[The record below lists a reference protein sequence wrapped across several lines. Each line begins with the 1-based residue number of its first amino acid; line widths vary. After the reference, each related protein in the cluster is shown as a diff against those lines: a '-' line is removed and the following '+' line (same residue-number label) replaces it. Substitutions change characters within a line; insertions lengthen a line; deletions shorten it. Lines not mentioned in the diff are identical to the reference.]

1 MWKSKDIYYVSDSTG
16 ILATNLGQSLICQF
30 PEINF
35 HEEKFPFIKTVADAE
50 KTIDYILKQSVGRRP
65 IIFSTLVSPK
75 LRAIFNHP
83 EVELFDVCDVFLAR
97 LEVCLE
103 AKALGLPGYSR
114 HVDDGSMSKRVEAIH
129 YCLGHDDG
137 TKFDEYHEADVILV
151 GVSRSGKTPVS
162 VYLATHMG
170 LKAANYPLTTQN
182 LDNYSLPEGLRKNRK
197 KAVGLTIGPEILST
211 IREKRYPNSNYAKR
225 STCVQE
231 LQQAQQIFQKYSI
244 PVINTSGKSIEE
256 LATQITQE
264 IGLSKKTD
272 DLNPEKPHI
281 YARQEGQ

>member
-30 PEINF
+30 PEISF
-35 HEEKFPFIKTVADAE
+35 HEEKFPFIKTVGDAE
-50 KTIDYILKQSVGRRP
+50 KTIHYILKQSTGRRP
-65 IIFSTLVSPK
+65 IIFSTLVSKK

-83 EVELFDVCDVFLAR
+83 EVELFDVCDAFLER
-97 LEVCLE
+97 LEHCLE

-114 HVDDGSMSKRVEAIH
+114 HVDDNSMSRRVEAIH

-137 TKFDEYHEADVILV
+137 TKFDEYNEADVILV

-162 VYLATHMG
+162 VYMATHMG

-182 LDNYSLPEGLRKNRK
+182 LNHYTLPEGLRHNRK
-197 KAVGLTIGPEILST
+197 KAVGLTISPEILSM
-211 IREKRYPNSNYAKR
+211 IREKRYPNSTYAKR

-231 LQQAQQIFQKYSI
+231 LQQAQEIFQKYKI
-244 PVINTSGKSIEE
+244 PVINTSGRSIEE
-256 LATQITQE
+256 LATQISQE
-264 IGLSKKTD
+264 IGLYKKTTG
-272 DLNPEKPHI
+272 LNAEKGSIVPFQH
-281 YARQEGQ
+281 

>member
-1 MWKSKDIYYVSDSTG
+1 MWKSKDIYYISDSTG

-30 PEINF
+30 PETSF
-35 HEEKFPFIKTVADAE
+35 HEEKFPFIKTAADAE
-50 KTIDYILKQSVGRRP
+50 KTIRYILKQSTGRRP

-83 EVELFDVCDVFLAR
+83 EVELFDVCDAFLER
-97 LEVCLE
+97 LEHCLE

-114 HVDDGSMSKRVEAIH
+114 HVDNDSMSRRVEAIH

-137 TKFDEYHEADVILV
+137 TKFDEYNEADVILV

-162 VYLATHMG
+162 VYMATHMG

-182 LDNYSLPEGLRKNRK
+182 LDHYTLPEGLRHNRK
-197 KAVGLTIGPEILST
+197 KAVGLTITPEFLST

-225 STCVQE
+225 STCMQE
-231 LQQAQQIFQKYSI
+231 LQQAQQIFQKYKI

-256 LATQITQE
+256 LATQISQE
-264 IGLSKKTD
+264 IGLYKKTTT
-272 DLNPEKPHI
+272 LNTDKGSSTTPF
-281 YARQEGQ
+281 QQ